1 MHEVPTRVAGGS
13 HRGATTDGLVHHS
26 TFDDK
31 RSTVRVTQGQLDAV
45 AARCRSVLDESLQRT
60 GSGAV
65 AALNAAALSLRV
77 EHSLAA
83 AEHQLMRRATGR
95 ELFQHYVEELAEQ
108 IYPDLTRHIESI
120 LPYAVTYSRVKV
132 DCEGDCIVFTFGLRP
147 RWG

>member
-13 HRGATTDGLVHHS
+13 QRGATTGSLVHHA
-26 TFDDK
+26 TFEDK
-31 RSTVRVTQGQLDAV
+31 RSAVRVTQGQLDAV

-65 AALNAAALSLRV
+65 ATLNATALSLRV

-95 ELFQHYVEELAEQ
+95 DLFQHYVEELAEH
-108 IYPDLTRHIESI
+108 IYPDLNRHVESI

-132 DCEGDCIVFTFGLRP
+132 DCDGDCIVFTFGLRP

>member
-1 MHEVPTRVAGGS
+1 M
-13 HRGATTDGLVHHS
+13 
-26 TFDDK
+26 
-31 RSTVRVTQGQLDAV
+31 
-45 AARCRSVLDESLQRT
+45 AARCRSVLDESLQRN

-95 ELFQHYVEELAEQ
+95 DLFQHYVEELAEQ

-132 DCEGDCIVFTFGLRP
+132 DCEGDCIVFTFGLRQ